1 MTFLSGLF
9 DKLNPL
15 ILSLQGTSESIIS
28 VSSKLKSFG
37 EKLLQL
43 PSKISKGVFHCFP
56 TYNECASNKE
66 INLKI
71 LYTLTHLQ
79 SSLQHHFP
87 TVASNQYGWVS
98 YPFGNCEVKNLTT
111 EKEERLIDLKKRYI
125 HLVKIYR
132 EKSG

>member
-15 ILSLQGTSESIIS
+15 NLSLQGTSESIIS

-43 PSKISKGVFHCFP
+43 PSKISKGVFYCFP

-66 INLKI
+66 ITLKI

-79 SSLQHHFP
+79 SSLP
-87 TVASNQYGWVS
+87 NS
-98 YPFGNCEVKNLTT
+98 CK
-111 EKEERLIDLKKRYI
+111 
-125 HLVKIYR
+125 
-132 EKSG
+132 